1 MVLFF
6 ICLTI
11 KRNRIMEEK
20 KVYTIVYFKDG
31 AYYMLS
37 SNCFRT
43 SDMAEGVA
51 KRFCASRID
60 GSLWSYDI
68 EELGCYE

>member
-1 MVLFF
+1 
-6 ICLTI
+6 
-11 KRNRIMEEK
+11 MEEK

-31 AYYMLS
+31 AYFMIS

-43 SDMAEGVA
+43 SDMAENVA
-51 KRFCASRID
+51 KRFCESSDD